1 MLLMLLLVLMTGLAA
16 ALFTATR
23 GPVRPSRLK

>member
-1 MLLMLLLVLMTGLAA
+1 MLTVILLVLMAGLAA

-23 GPVRPSRLK
+23 GPIGPGRR

>member
-1 MLLMLLLVLMTGLAA
+1 VLALLLLVLMAGLAV

-23 GPVRPSRLK
+23 GPVGPGPR